1 MAENL
6 DDLYSNLSSDERFKV
21 LFGNKEEFEQYLAS
35 DPTADKTMEDIFD
48 IKSASEYLKKKD
60 QASSQNLAEESS
72 SSPSLSAGPIQ
83 TETETT
89 EVVEQPIMGVP
100 QDNKAVEA
108 VTTTTVAPE
117 KGAEVVDTTTTIT
130 EPTGQEAVTLS
141 MLEPLGYG
149 KGAGVGP
156 QTTKP
161 PGKKPSDI
169 IVSTGTKVWNKD
181 GKGIHQN
188 VYLPLYSEIEKLSKT
203 VSTDPKILEGKLNQF
218 VSAYK
223 ELKPDAEIKSDF
235 DFIINQ
241 AKTNLAKRNISLEVS
256 AEGAK
261 IAFKKP
267 EEKPITFDTGVV
279 QKGPFKPRTVDQIL
293 AEKNKPVAPTEKDV
307 VIAEY
312 LDANDRFT
320 NNWKYQFGQLTA
332 PGLDQEF
339 AGSEYLS
346 AKLAEQEP
354 RVDKIIQN
362 DVNQMLNAVQS
373 NLPGNFFDSPA
384 LVTTIKSATGLLT
397 DIDKS
402 AIETKANP
410 NRRLLW
416 GGPDDD
422 RAGLYMLDDAN
433 NVKINPIFL
442 EEEVDRY
449 LKSSKG
455 PITPATIR
463 TLNEKRK
470 ASGLDEY
477 TRDELIEVIKPRF
490 VRLAK
495 ISAQQKLDSEIIDR
509 KMADVN
515 LFKEDVVKS
524 NLQLSD
530 DIKNLTKKTEKLIND
545 YNIHLVSN
553 AQTEVD
559 KLAESAKQSN
569 QLAFDAYKVRVQS
582 NPMMS
587 PELQASEYQNYLKT
601 VNDNATAYE
610 EQANAIKKQADS
622 DLQSY
627 KLQIQNSA
635 NSELEQIKKKYG
647 IVSDKDEK
655 GQMTTAAYRKYRDAY
670 RKEYDNLKKQENMNS
685 DALGLRLTDIVQAAS
700 ARMFGNSIESLTA
713 AVGYEDNPL
722 TGLLKY
728 LDYVQVKS
736 QVNVKPFSKVL
747 EEQGLFSGEAFKSI
761 VQNAVQQVPTLA
773 AGVAASALS
782 GNPFIGGG
790 IMFAQ
795 ETTDQVGENY
805 KTTFERTGSL
815 EKAENAAA
823 ETLETQIKIAPLYTI
838 SMLPFTKGFLSKIAP
853 GTGFRALGL
862 KAGAGIALEL
872 TEEVPIEIAQNY
884 LSYKFGTDN
893 PESFSSWVSQ
903 NGLNTAIDVL
913 PTVAVLGG
921 SSAIMEN
928 YREKQTEQAK
938 SRVMATLGRLG
949 MVQNIS
955 DAAQVVGSKGV
966 MIIPEYLYRTGQIS
980 DAELKDMRRAFE
992 DVVKELPNAQEL
1004 VKDQDAQKYY
1014 VTLATEKLDVQRK
1027 IAESKDENL
1036 KKLLEEKVKSIDKKL
1051 ADVAAGKPLQI
1062 TKITFKDGG
1071 TIVADNSQMQSY
1083 IKNPKFLDDIT
1094 EEGTKVESSDSNINK
1109 VVEETKK
1116 QKETQAQEAT
1126 DKGTKQL
1133 AAVETTARETGAT
1146 IEEQEKLNA
1155 IAEKARQSGQKNV
1168 DTILDEAST
1177 LQRAL
1182 NEIAPGAKIVFLNND
1197 DYVAAMQQVKGRAS
1211 SAGNFAY
1218 RKNEDG
1224 TYSVEVQINL
1234 DKATSTTLAHEV
1246 GHGILLRALGSDPK
1260 LFNDMRTRLKKTIQG
1275 TIRNESLRQIE
1286 ALVDKY
1292 NNNEKGEE
1300 FLVELAAILKQSEKQ
1315 MEIATLE
1322 KIAKVIADF
1331 VAYVTGGKV
1340 QIFDDIRTRADYVD
1354 FVNGMVETL
1363 RTGQIAQGVQ
1373 KKIDATKAQPAAEVT
1388 ATEEVVAPQTELT
1401 PQDFAKK
1408 LNPNAKTIVSVTGE
1422 KAYNYTNEDG
1432 VEVSI
1437 AEDKEGGVINDEE
1450 VQADIL
1456 LDYIGNKEIEKRG
1469 KGLASKELDKII
1481 SEADK
1486 NDKSIAVIV
1495 DSKTASKGGGTI
1507 GLNNEE
1513 LKKWYQ
1519 SKGFI
1524 FTEGEGFMYGYRPK
1538 TSEDITK
1545 LQAKPEKQILVDG
1558 VDFNEL
1564 SDKFPRLSSI
1574 ADSLIKTVNNKKE
1587 VIDAINKEYESR
1599 QISKLERDEFLN
1611 ELNKIK
1617 TLEVKVVRPTLKEG
1631 GPQTEAQIQDAK
1643 IEVITPN
1650 NEEIETGDI
1659 VISGYVNPS
1668 EVQSK
1673 SQLPNVFQPVD
1684 ISWTIDPQSGISIR
1698 VPEERKTMYD
1708 VVSESGGAIVVANSD
1723 GTGIGKV
1730 VDNQILQGGIGYSF
1744 IEQNIA
1750 DNIGFAAS
1758 DDAKIP
1764 SIWEAAQAAAKF
1776 RDAQNPEM
1784 AGSPV
1789 AVFVMVQEPGA
1800 TFGNAYAATYFGN
1813 VLKSITKDKGYQT
1826 SKAKSELIEFI
1837 NDFRTNNDYGRKY
1850 NDAFAELISIIR
1862 NTDFTKPE
1870 SIDKIT
1876 NILITEKKR
1885 GLPNNAAREIIA
1897 QNNKRFGFDVRRAF
1911 FQKFF
1916 VGTGKANSSQ
1926 PANELR
1932 NYLKQ
1937 KGFSQENFY
1946 EKYVDENI
1954 MKSLQGETPGKR
1966 LEDGGFAMTGF
1977 FIDPNVSKEDFVNN
1991 SKQGTY
1997 QHKQFNSKFNGINPF
2012 VLNGKYY
2019 VNEMLPEAR
2028 FVSKE
2033 GKEVPVQ
2040 VSAAMS
2046 LYPRTRKGQTADIIE
2061 RARVENEK
2069 FVASKEIKTNED
2081 FEKANQDFGIED
2093 GKVEFK
2099 SKSQYTPKELS
2110 TLSETISN
2118 RFDQT
2123 QLENLKGLIN
2133 PGVTAPQNT
2142 TKAYKLFKVKRNF
2155 PGELFP
2161 LFVGANESVT
2171 TGEWIQAKAG
2181 ELTQTKEGKTMVKST
2196 LGPLAYRPG
2205 WHSGEFAIATHIGNK
2220 KNVTDKAPNLRADD
2234 QVWAEVEVGNDFDW
2248 QTEANNRAEKTKDGK
2263 ISPRTAHITD
2273 QIPLGGNYKYKTN
2286 SNMTGSWIISGEMK
2300 VNRIL
2305 TDAEVEQINKESGS
2319 KDLPRT
2325 KPFDFAAFGFNQDG
2339 TVSNPKQV
2347 LSNQIARAY
2356 LNAKETGT
2364 NQELIDAVDM
2374 KAPET
2379 TGEFKSKSQLD
2390 FTQIRPEYDA
2400 IINQTNGDKVAA
2412 YTGLVEKGYTPRR
2425 IKEAIG
2431 LYDFD
2436 ETALKQAQSNIAI
2449 NTMDKVGTAFS
2460 DRQEL
2465 IKQEI
2470 NNNLG
2475 NVEAIYGDLIDQ
2487 GYSNLEIFT
2496 AARDMDFLSP
2506 QDLIDIF
2513 GADYRQTV
2521 QNALNRST
2529 EYPADFLDE
2538 LEAEAQNLKV
2548 TQKAT
2553 EVADIVRNTGVG
2565 LVDSAVAIEF
2575 FLDYLKS
2582 NGFDQIAI
2590 ALSEGVKQF
2599 ANDRGMLQKA
2609 ASWTESLANGE
2620 FGDKLYTP
2628 EAISHAFNVSSEL
2641 FSQAGRILQLARFF
2655 NETNQLGMIEKQLAR
2670 AGVAL
2675 TENQRKTLEALIND
2689 FKAAQKDN
2697 KAKREALEK
2706 DWSDQA
2712 YEAFWDS
2719 EKAVGI
2725 ATIKIAQ
2732 FLEAR
2737 KPIFW
2742 NERITSGS
2750 ARALLNISTTILSFV
2765 ANIENNIWSTNFAA
2779 RSIQKLRDF
2788 FGSGIKGNTLSI
2800 SNWQMARKLTSDRMW
2815 FDMNRNA
2822 KYGVLDTNRGLN
2834 RYYDNLAQVN
2844 FFKDAQWAYNFMK
2857 AMTQKVMNKD
2867 FESMTPE
2874 EQADAF
2880 DLTLT
2885 KLKDGTI
2892 ELRDGKTYTL
2902 ARSLAWT
2909 LGTGPI
2915 LAGARANPFLLFNT
2929 GGPIAAEVTGRAMA
2943 YGGDI
2948 AFGYMAAQRA
2958 MIDYFQNIQGTRF
2971 QNGVFDSMLADANGN
2986 LDQNALR
2993 AMSQILYADAELYAR
3008 FETEGLKRTL
3018 LANNVIS
3025 GGISLGRGTIRKK
3038 IRGLYQEN
3046 RVEIGGPSFG
3056 SELKRQFSSKG
3067 LKKNFYQLA
3076 DVGLFTLMPFT
3087 KVPVNFLG
3095 SAIMKV
3101 VPAASLVKYI
3111 SSEITYQYKWNEF
3124 KKQYSIGVKLKSEK
3138 QKRDYEKAKIDLFF
3152 AKRQATYD
3160 AAQAV
3165 TSVAIYSFAMS
3176 AVKAGA
3182 ILTGGGDDPE
3192 KEKALKKYGLRGGL
3206 YNATL
3211 HWEYLA
3217 SQAGKVSP
3225 SIASFMSKDWKKD
3238 TDNFLARR
3246 GGYAKEGDV
3255 ILNTRNAGFLG
3266 YAFNAYGTVYDKQR
3280 KEENDNTTRLF
3291 NEQTG
3296 AITTMLTTALS
3307 SGIEDLP
3314 MFSGLARLG
3323 QVMTDLKSGE
3333 SSKKA
3338 FENFASGTLSTSM
3351 AVFFPSFF
3359 SFMSKGNAE
3368 FVQSANDIVTL
3379 TEKPDWSAFWGPI
3392 PLRVVQKLN
3401 RNISF
3406 NEETRNEFYDAAIGP
3421 FGEDLGYKVTL
3432 AEPGTAGAYIQAIF
3446 DPFSF
3451 RRFSSPAKE
3460 QQKEIQKY
3468 RQSMDVHGGMINL
3481 ALIYQQM
3488 TGRDYDWTPTG
3499 KTNGMFGTISNP
3511 MKNNFTYTQ
3520 ERTLG
3525 GDDAANVYKGFE
3537 YQLPNDL
3544 YRQELKERGEFFRS
3558 SLEKYGTLFKDV
3570 LAKVQTY
3577 VDQGEEEKAKTEI
3590 VNIFNTYQDEM
3601 LKTKQNYMNM
3611 YRNTR
3616 EKNYLIEMKKR
3627 NLFTPEE
3634 IQKMINIGLANRDGL
3649 IL

>member
-6 DDLYSNLSSDERFKV
+6 DELYSNLSSDERFKS
-21 LFGNKEEFEQYLAS
+21 LFETQDEFEQYLAN
-35 DPTADKTMEDIFD
+35 DPSADQSMENIFG

-60 QASSQNLAEESS
+60 QPIIQNLAEESS
-72 SSPSLSAGPIQ
+72 SFPSLSAGPIQ

-117 KGAEVVDTTTTIT
+117 KGAEVVDVT
-130 EPTGQEAVTLS
+130 EIQPIGQEAVSLS

-188 VYLPLYSEIEKLSKT
+188 VYLRLYGEIEKLSKT
-203 VSTDPKILEGKLNQF
+203 ISTDPKIIEGKINEF

-223 ELKPDAEIKSDF
+223 ELKPDAEVKSDF

-241 AKTNLAKRNISLEVS
+241 AKTNLAKRNISLDVS
-256 AEGAK
+256 AQGAK

-267 EEKPITFDTGVV
+267 EEKPITFDMVTGVV
-279 QKGPFKPRTVDQIL
+279 QKGPFKPQTVDQIL
-293 AEKNKPVAPTEKDV
+293 AEKNKPVAPTQKDLG
-307 VIAEY
+307 IAEY
-312 LDANDRFT
+312 LDAYDRYE
-320 NNWKYQFGQLTA
+320 NNLTYK
-332 PGLDQEF
+332 LF
-339 AGSEYLS
+339 ASDESNAFIPDYL
-346 AKLAEQEP
+346 AVKLAEQEP
-354 RVDKIIQN
+354 KVDKLIQDDIN
-362 DVNQMLNAVQS
+362 KMVGSFQS
-373 NLPGNFFDSPA
+373 NLSDDFFDMPALITTPKSAFASLTDIEKGALETKPNPNRKLTKFYGIYFINDAGNVKVNPVFLEEQVDQYLKSAAGPVTPA
-384 LVTTIKSATGLLT
+384 LVK
-397 DIDKS
+397 K
-402 AIETKANP
+402 
-410 NRRLLW
+410 
-416 GGPDDD
+416 
-422 RAGLYMLDDAN
+422 
-433 NVKINPIFL
+433 V
-442 EEEVDRY
+442 
-449 LKSSKG
+449 
-455 PITPATIR
+455 
-463 TLNEKRK
+463 NEKRK
-470 ASGLDEY
+470 SFGLSEY
-477 TRDELIEVIKPRF
+477 SRDEVIEIMKPRF
-490 VRLAK
+490 NRLAK
-495 ISAQQKLDSEIIDR
+495 IASQQKLSSEIINR
-509 KMADVN
+509 RMADVN
-515 LFKEDVVKS
+515 LFKEDVGKV

-530 DIKNLTKKTEKLIND
+530 DIKDLTKKTEKLVND
-545 YNIHLVSN
+545 YSIHLVSN
-553 AQTEVD
+553 AQAEVN
-559 KLAESAKQSN
+559 KLAESVKQKN
-569 QLAFDAYKVRVQS
+569 QIAADAYKLRVQS

-587 PELQASEYQNYLKT
+587 SELQASEYQNYLKI

-610 EQANAIKKQADS
+610 EQTNAIKKQVDS
-622 DLQSY
+622 DLQAY

-670 RKEYDNLKKQENMNS
+670 KKEYDNLRKEEEMNS
-685 DALGLRLTDIVQAAS
+685 DALGLRLTDIIQSSS
-700 ARMFGNSIESLTA
+700 ARMFGNSIEAITA

-728 LDYVQVKS
+728 LDLVQVDS
-736 QVNVKPFSKVL
+736 EVYVKPFSKVL
-747 EEQGLFSGEAFKSI
+747 KEQGFFSGEAFKSI
-761 VQNAVQQVPTLA
+761 VQNTVQQVPTLA
-773 AGVAASALS
+773 VGIAASALS

-815 EKAENAAA
+815 IKAENAAA

-921 SSAIMEN
+921 SSALMEN
-928 YREKQTEQAK
+928 YRERQTEQAK

-966 MIIPEYLYRTGQIS
+966 MIIPEYLYRTGQIN

-1014 VTLATEKLDVQRK
+1014 VTLATEKLDTQRK

-1062 TKITFKDGG
+1062 TKITFKNGS

-1094 EEGTKVESSDSNINK
+1094 EEGAKVESSDSNINK

-1116 QKETQAQEAT
+1116 QKETQAKEAT
-1126 DKGTKQL
+1126 DKGAKQL

-1146 IEEQEKLNA
+1146 IQEQEKLSA
-1155 IAEKARQSGQKNV
+1155 IAERARQSGQKNV
-1168 DTILDEAST
+1168 DTVLDEAST

-1211 SAGNFAY
+1211 SAGNFSY

-1234 DKATSTTLAHEV
+1234 DKATTTTLAHEV

-1260 LFNDMRTRLKKTIQG
+1260 LFNDMRTRLKKTIEG
-1275 TIRNESLRQIE
+1275 TIKNESLKQIE
-1286 ALVDKY
+1286 ALVDQY
-1292 NNNEKGEE
+1292 SNNEKGEE
-1300 FLVELAAILKQSEKQ
+1300 FLVELAAVLKQSEKQ
-1315 MEIATLE
+1315 IEIATLE

-1331 VAYVTGGKV
+1331 VAYVTGGTV

-1363 RTGQIAQGVQ
+1363 RTGQITQGVQ

-1388 ATEEVVAPQTELT
+1388 ATEEVVAPAETAVEEGVAPTETQVEQETKPTETLEQAGEMNEGTMPFT
-1401 PQDFAKK
+1401 PG
-1408 LNPNAKTIVSVTGE
+1408 P
-1422 KAYNYTNEDG
+1422 
-1432 VEVSI
+1432 VEV
-1437 AEDKEGGVINDEE
+1437 D
-1450 VQADIL
+1450 
-1456 LDYIGNKEIEKRG
+1456 
-1469 KGLASKELDKII
+1469 
-1481 SEADK
+1481 
-1486 NDKSIAVIV
+1486 
-1495 DSKTASKGGGTI
+1495 
-1507 GLNNEE
+1507 
-1513 LKKWYQ
+1513 
-1519 SKGFI
+1519 
-1524 FTEGEGFMYGYRPK
+1524 
-1538 TSEDITK
+1538 
-1545 LQAKPEKQILVDG
+1545 
-1558 VDFNEL
+1558 VDFL
-1564 SDKFPRLSSI
+1564 
-1574 ADSLIKTVNNKKE
+1574 
-1587 VIDAINKEYESR
+1587 
-1599 QISKLERDEFLN
+1599 
-1611 ELNKIK
+1611 
-1617 TLEVKVVRPTLKEG
+1617 
-1631 GPQTEAQIQDAK
+1631 
-1643 IEVITPN
+1643 
-1650 NEEIETGDI
+1650 
-1659 VISGYVNPS
+1659 
-1668 EVQSK
+1668 SK
-1673 SQLPNVFQPVD
+1673 SQLGEKIIIPTDDLLGGKQVDVIEELKRFKEENGRNPKIWFWMADQLKRGIYENPKTGVTHFLEGGFNFANDPKNIENGEIWATGLDEKLLNTRLPN
-1684 ISWTIDPQSGISIR
+1684 
-1698 VPEERKTMYD
+1698 
-1708 VVSESGGAIVVANSD
+1708 
-1723 GTGIGKV
+1723 
-1730 VDNQILQGGIGYSF
+1730 
-1744 IEQNIA
+1744 A
-1750 DNIGFAAS
+1750 DY
-1758 DDAKIP
+1758 
-1764 SIWEAAQAAAKF
+1764 IWF
-1776 RDAQNPEM
+1776 M
-1784 AGSPV
+1784 AGSPNTSFNFSKGTSKVLIKEIEEGLKRNLGKRVEGVLINNGTFDEFIKV
-1789 AVFVMVQEPGA
+1789 AEKILPSDAKKWNEFLTAIRNPNMLDTSARKIFAETLLHEGGDKKITLPFQQFVHQQLGVPTQAEFLPLLREKFLVDNNFKNGDMGILVKPNGEVKYNSN
-1800 TFGNAYAATYFGN
+1800 THDTYKNSILGDVVGFPTEKINIKN
-1813 VLKSITKDKGYQT
+1813 VL
-1826 SKAKSELIEFI
+1826 
-1837 NDFRTNNDYGRKY
+1837 
-1850 NDAFAELISIIR
+1850 
-1862 NTDFTKPE
+1862 PE
-1870 SIDKIT
+1870 
-1876 NILITEKKR
+1876 E
-1885 GLPNNAAREIIA
+1885 A
-1897 QNNKRFGFDVRRAF
+1897 
-1911 FQKFF
+1911 
-1916 VGTGKANSSQ
+1916 
-1926 PANELR
+1926 
-1932 NYLKQ
+1932 
-1937 KGFSQENFY
+1937 
-1946 EKYVDENI
+1946 
-1954 MKSLQGETPGKR
+1954 LQV
-1966 LEDGGFAMTGF
+1966 
-1977 FIDPNVSKEDFVNN
+1977 VSKETNKPIEKPSEPAIIKTAVGD
-1991 SKQGTY
+1991 
-1997 QHKQFNSKFNGINPF
+1997 
-2012 VLNGKYY
+2012 LGKIY
-2019 VNEMLPEAR
+2019 
-2028 FVSKE
+2028 E
-2033 GKEVPVQ
+2033 GEQ
-2040 VSAAMS
+2040 
-2046 LYPRTRKGQTADIIE
+2046 LKGFKAKPDSQ
-2061 RARVENEK
+2061 K
-2069 FVASKEIKTNED
+2069 VASKEIKTNED

-2400 IINQTNGDKVAA
+2400 IITQTNGDKVAA
-2412 YTGLVEKGYTPRR
+2412 YTGLVEKGYTPKR

-2436 ETALKQAQSNIAI
+2436 EAAFKQAQSTIAI

-2460 DRQEL
+2460 DRQES
-2465 IKQEI
+2465 IKQAI

-2475 NVEAIYGDLIDQ
+2475 NIEAIYGDLIDQ

-2506 QDLIDIF
+2506 QDLIDVF

-2521 QNALNRST
+2521 QNALNRNT

-2538 LEAEAQNLKV
+2538 LEADAQNLKV
-2548 TQKAT
+2548 SQKAT
-2553 EVADIVRNTGVG
+2553 EVADVVRNTGVG
-2565 LVDSAVAIEF
+2565 LVDSAVAIDS
-2575 FLDYLKS
+2575 FLDYLKT

-2590 ALSEGVKQF
+2590 ALSGAVKQF
-2599 ANDRGMLQKA
+2599 ANDRNMLKKEED
-2609 ASWTESLANGE
+2609 WTQADL
-2620 FGDKLYTP
+2620 GDKLYSP
-2628 EAISHAFNVSSEL
+2628 EAINYAFNVSSEL
-2641 FSQAGRILQLARFF
+2641 FSQAGRILQLARYF
-2655 NETNQLGMIEKQLAR
+2655 NEANQLAVIEKQLAKSN
-2670 AGVAL
+2670 VVL
-2675 TENQRKTLEALIND
+2675 TENQKKTLEALVND
-2689 FKAAQKDN
+2689 YKAAQKDN
-2697 KAKREALEK
+2697 KAKREAFQK

-2712 YEAFWDS
+2712 YQAFWDS

-2742 NERITSGS
+2742 NDRVTSGS
-2750 ARALLNISTTILSFV
+2750 ARALLNISTTVLSVV
-2765 ANIENNIWSTNFAA
+2765 ANVENNIWSTNYAT
-2779 RSIQKLRDF
+2779 RTIQKLRDLL
-2788 FGSGIKGNTLSI
+2788 GSGIKGNTLSF

-2815 FDMNRNA
+2815 FDMNNNA
-2822 KYGVLDTNRGLN
+2822 KYGVLDTSKGLN
-2834 RYYDNLAQVN
+2834 KYYDNLAQVN

-2857 AMTQKVMNKD
+2857 TMVKNATNKD
-2867 FESMTPE
+2867 FETLTPE

-2880 DLTLT
+2880 DMTLV

-2909 LGTGPI
+2909 LGTGPM
-2915 LAGARANPFLLFNT
+2915 LARMRANPFLLLNT

-2971 QNGVFDSMLADANGN
+2971 QNGVFDSMLADADGN

-2993 AMSQILYADAELYAR
+2993 AMSQVLYADAELYSR

-3018 LANNVIS
+3018 LANNIIS
-3025 GGISLGRGTIRKK
+3025 STVSLGRGALRKTIR
-3038 IRGLYQEN
+3038 GYYQEN
-3046 RVEIGGPSFG
+3046 RVEIGGADLA
-3056 SELKRQFSSKG
+3056 SELKRQFSMKG
-3067 LKKNFYQLA
+3067 LAKNSLQLI
-3076 DVGLFTLMPFT
+3076 DVALFTLMPFT

-3101 VPAASLVKYI
+3101 VPGAALGKYI
-3111 SSEITYQYKWNEF
+3111 LSESLYQGKWHTF
-3124 KKQYSIGVKLKSEK
+3124 KKQYSIGTKIKTEK
-3138 QKRDYEKAKIDLFF
+3138 EKRDYEKAKIDLFF

-3165 TSVAIYSFAMS
+3165 TSVAIYTFAMS

-3182 ILTGGGDDPE
+3182 VLTGGGDDPE

-3211 HWEYLA
+3211 HWEYIK
-3217 SQAGKVSP
+3217 AGMP
-3225 SIASFMSKDWKKD
+3225 S
-3238 TDNFLARR
+3238 NFLARR

-3291 NEQTG
+3291 SEQTG
-3296 AITTMLTTALS
+3296 AIATILSTALS

-3314 MFSGLARLG
+3314 MFSGLARVG
-3323 QVMTDLKSGE
+3323 QVLTDLKSGE

-3338 FENFASGTLSTSM
+3338 FENFAAGSLSTSM

-3368 FVQSANDIVTL
+3368 IVQNASDIITR
-3379 TEKPDWSAFWGPI
+3379 TEKPDWPAFWSPI
-3392 PLRVVQKLN
+3392 GLRVVQKLN

-3421 FGEDLGYKVTL
+3421 FGEDLSSKVTL
-3432 AEPGTAGAYIQAIF
+3432 AEPGTAGAYFQAIF
-3446 DPFSF
+3446 DPFTF
-3451 RRFSSPAKE
+3451 RSFSSPAKQ

-3468 RQSMDVHGGMINL
+3468 RESMEVHGGMINL

-3488 TGRDYDWTPTG
+3488 TGRDYEWTATG
-3499 KTNGMFGTISNP
+3499 KTSGMFGIISNP
-3511 MKNNFTYTQ
+3511 MKNNFAYTQ
-3520 ERTLG
+3520 EMTLG
-3525 GDDAANVYKGFE
+3525 GDDAANVYKGFN

-3544 YRQELKERGEFFRS
+3544 YRQELKNRGDYFQSAFA
-3558 SLEKYGTLFKDV
+3558 KYGQRFKDV
-3570 LAKVQTY
+3570 LIDVQTN
-3577 VDQGEEEKAKTEI
+3577 VEKGDIETAKSRI
-3590 VNIFNTYQDEM
+3590 VNIFNQYQDEM
-3601 LKTKQNYMNM
+3601 QKAKNEYMLL
-3611 YRNTR
+3611 YRNSR
-3616 EKNYLIEMKKR
+3616 EKDYLIEMKKR

>member
-6 DDLYSNLSSDERFKV
+6 DELYSNLSSDERFKS
-21 LFGNKEEFEQYLAS
+21 LFETQDEFEQYLAN
-35 DPTADKTMEDIFD
+35 DPSADQSMENIFG

-60 QASSQNLAEESS
+60 QPIIQNLAEESS

-83 TETETT
+83 TETT

-108 VTTTTVAPE
+108 VTTTTVAPK
-117 KGAEVVDTTTTIT
+117 KGAEVVDVT
-130 EPTGQEAVTLS
+130 EIQPIGQEAVSLS
-141 MLEPLGYG
+141 PFVEPIGYG
-149 KGAGVGP
+149 KATGVGP

-161 PGKKPSDI
+161 PRKKPSDI

-203 VSTDPKILEGKLNQF
+203 ISTDPKILEGKINEF

-235 DFIINQ
+235 DFVINQ
-241 AKTNLAKRNISLEVS
+241 AKTNLAKRNLTLDIS
-256 AEGAK
+256 AQGAK

-267 EEKPITFDTGVV
+267 EEKPITFDMVTGVV
-279 QKGPFKPRTVDQIL
+279 QKGPFKPQTVDQIL
-293 AEKNKPVAPTEKDV
+293 AEKNKPVAPTQKDLG
-307 VIAEY
+307 IAEY
-312 LDANDRFT
+312 LDAYDRFA
-320 NNWKYQFGQLTA
+320 NNWSYQFGQLTS
-332 PGLDQEF
+332 PELDQSF
-339 AGSEYLS
+339 AEPEYLS

-362 DVNQMLNAVQS
+362 DVNQMLDAVQS

-384 LVTTIKSATGLLT
+384 VITTTKSAFASLT
-397 DIDKS
+397 DIDKG
-402 AIETKANP
+402 ALETKANP

-422 RAGLYMLDDAN
+422 RAGLYMLDDAG
-433 NVKINPIFL
+433 NVKINPVFL

-463 TLNEKRK
+463 ALNEKRK
-470 ASGLDEY
+470 ASGLSEY
-477 TRDELIEVIKPRF
+477 SRDEVIEIMKPRF
-490 VRLAK
+490 NRLAK

-509 KMADVN
+509 RMADVN
-515 LFKEDVVKS
+515 LFKEDVGKV

-530 DIKNLTKKTEKLIND
+530 DIKDLTKKTEKLVND
-545 YNIHLVSN
+545 YSIHLVSN
-553 AQTEVD
+553 AQAEIN
-559 KLAESAKQSN
+559 KLAELAKQKN
-569 QLAFDAYKVRVQS
+569 QIAADAYKVRVQS

-587 PELQASEYQNYLKT
+587 PELQASEYQNYLKI

-610 EQANAIKKQADS
+610 EQINAIKKQVDS
-622 DLQSY
+622 DLQAY

-655 GQMTTAAYRKYRDAY
+655 GRMTTAAYRKYRDAY
-670 RKEYDNLKKQENMNS
+670 RKEFDNLRKEEEMNS
-685 DALGLRLTDIVQAAS
+685 DALGLRATDIVQAAS

-761 VQNAVQQVPTLA
+761 VQNTIQQAPTLA
-773 AGVAASALS
+773 AGIAASALS

-790 IMFAQ
+790 IMFVQ
-795 ETTDQVGENY
+795 ESTDQAGENY

-815 EKAENAAA
+815 EKAINAAA

-921 SSAIMEN
+921 SSALMEN
-928 YREKQTEQAK
+928 YRERQTEQAK

-966 MIIPEYLYRTGQIS
+966 MIIPEYLYRTGQIN

-1014 VTLATEKLDVQRK
+1014 VTLATEKLDTQRK

-1036 KKLLEEKVKSIDKKL
+1036 KKLLEEKVKAIDKKL

-1116 QKETQAQEAT
+1116 QKEIQAKEAT

-1133 AAVETTARETGAT
+1133 AAVETTARQTGAT
-1146 IEEQEKLNA
+1146 IQEQEKLSA
-1155 IAEKARQSGQKNV
+1155 IAERARQSGQKNV
-1168 DTILDEAST
+1168 DTVLDEAST

-1211 SAGNFAY
+1211 SAGNFSY

-1275 TIRNESLRQIE
+1275 TIKNESLKQIE
-1286 ALVDKY
+1286 ALVDQY
-1292 NNNEKGEE
+1292 SNNEKGEE
-1300 FLVELAAILKQSEKQ
+1300 FLVELAAVLKQSEKQ
-1315 MEIATLE
+1315 IEIATLE

-1331 VAYVTGGKV
+1331 VAYVTGGTV
-1340 QIFDDIRTRADYVD
+1340 QIFDDIKTRADYVD

-1373 KKIDATKAQPAAEVT
+1373 KKIQATEAQPAAEVT
-1388 ATEEVVAPQTELT
+1388 ATEEVVAPAETAVEEGVTPTEITSPLTTEEQLVKQEEIDDFVENADETNSGIATPVNPNQTFTSIKSKSQLGKYDEAVLDGVIFSNELPVKTLKEIAKEYDGRLFIITSDGTGYGIDSEGNPIYGGFGFLTHPQNQKDGIGFASVDISTVKSTITAIRKFYGNNKVGVLVMVQPPYTTINNSYGSHYFIRSMKQLASNPKQLLEAKNSFKQWVLGNKEAMRNLKKEDSKTGKRNTVSALFNLIDSIDANTDVNAFTKEFLKDTTFDSRKIILQGLMPDKAGLKINKNT
-1401 PQDFAKK
+1401 PSIKK
-1408 LNPNAKTIVSVTGE
+1408 LFLDNGFNTENFLEEYGDKTFL
-1422 KAYNYTNEDG
+1422 NEDL
-1432 VEVSI
+1432 I
-1437 AEDKEGGVINDEE
+1437 KNDKGGFVVGGFEIDVKPEE
-1450 VQADIL
+1450 QM
-1456 LDYIGNKEIEKRG
+1456 NKEIEDLQNKGFEHPLFNGKLPGNNHFALDGLYGVNENFARFSIPQTEIDYTSVAEKFKNENLIPQKRPKKDAIEG
-1469 KGLASKELDKII
+1469 AVYADDKINQLVREKYKNEIDYKEEAVQNIKEQFPPNKEL
-1481 SEADK
+1481 
-1486 NDKSIAVIV
+1486 N
-1495 DSKTASKGGGTI
+1495 
-1507 GLNNEE
+1507 
-1513 LKKWYQ
+1513 
-1519 SKGFI
+1519 
-1524 FTEGEGFMYGYRPK
+1524 FTK
-1538 TSEDITK
+1538 DI
-1545 LQAKPEKQILVDG
+1545 
-1558 VDFNEL
+1558 
-1564 SDKFPRLSSI
+1564 
-1574 ADSLIKTVNNKKE
+1574 
-1587 VIDAINKEYESR
+1587 
-1599 QISKLERDEFLN
+1599 LN
-1611 ELNKIK
+1611 ELRYTDLKPDRK
-1617 TLEVKVVRPTLKEG
+1617 SEFKREVAKPLGVLKEKETNIA
-1631 GPQTEAQIQDAK
+1631 TEVARGVGFQPRKGATAEMAGAEFTK
-1643 IEVITPN
+1643 
-1650 NEEIETGDI
+1650 GF
-1659 VISGYVNPS
+1659 G
-1668 EVQSK
+1668 SK
-1673 SQLPNVFQPVD
+1673 SQ
-1684 ISWTIDPQSGISIR
+1684 
-1698 VPEERKTMYD
+1698 K
-1708 VVSESGGAIVVANSD
+1708 
-1723 GTGIGKV
+1723 
-1730 VDNQILQGGIGYSF
+1730 
-1744 IEQNIA
+1744 
-1750 DNIGFAAS
+1750 
-1758 DDAKIP
+1758 
-1764 SIWEAAQAAAKF
+1764 
-1776 RDAQNPEM
+1776 
-1784 AGSPV
+1784 
-1789 AVFVMVQEPGA
+1789 
-1800 TFGNAYAATYFGN
+1800 
-1813 VLKSITKDKGYQT
+1813 
-1826 SKAKSELIEFI
+1826 
-1837 NDFRTNNDYGRKY
+1837 
-1850 NDAFAELISIIR
+1850 
-1862 NTDFTKPE
+1862 
-1870 SIDKIT
+1870 
-1876 NILITEKKR
+1876 
-1885 GLPNNAAREIIA
+1885 
-1897 QNNKRFGFDVRRAF
+1897 
-1911 FQKFF
+1911 
-1916 VGTGKANSSQ
+1916 
-1926 PANELR
+1926 
-1932 NYLKQ
+1932 
-1937 KGFSQENFY
+1937 
-1946 EKYVDENI
+1946 
-1954 MKSLQGETPGKR
+1954 
-1966 LEDGGFAMTGF
+1966 
-1977 FIDPNVSKEDFVNN
+1977 
-1991 SKQGTY
+1991 
-1997 QHKQFNSKFNGINPF
+1997 
-2012 VLNGKYY
+2012 
-2019 VNEMLPEAR
+2019 
-2028 FVSKE
+2028 
-2033 GKEVPVQ
+2033 
-2040 VSAAMS
+2040 
-2046 LYPRTRKGQTADIIE
+2046 
-2061 RARVENEK
+2061 
-2069 FVASKEIKTNED
+2069 VASKEIKTNED

-2099 SKSQYTPKELS
+2099 SKAQYTPKELS

-2205 WHSGEFAIATHIGNK
+2205 WHSGEFAIATHIGSK

-2400 IINQTNGDKVAA
+2400 IITQTNGDKVAA
-2412 YTGLVEKGYTPRR
+2412 YTGLVEKGYTPKR

-2436 ETALKQAQSNIAI
+2436 EAAFKQAQSTIAI

-2460 DRQEL
+2460 DRQES
-2465 IKQEI
+2465 IKQAI

-2475 NVEAIYGDLIDQ
+2475 NIEAIYGDLIDQ

-2506 QDLIDIF
+2506 QDLIDVF

-2521 QNALNRST
+2521 QNALNRNT

-2538 LEAEAQNLKV
+2538 LEADAQNLKV
-2548 TQKAT
+2548 SQKAT
-2553 EVADIVRNTGVG
+2553 EVADVVRNTGVG
-2565 LVDSAVAIEF
+2565 LVDSAVAIDS
-2575 FLDYLKS
+2575 FLDYLKT

-2590 ALSEGVKQF
+2590 ALSGAVKQF
-2599 ANDRGMLQKA
+2599 ANDRNMLKKEED
-2609 ASWTESLANGE
+2609 WTQADL
-2620 FGDKLYTP
+2620 GDKLYSP
-2628 EAISHAFNVSSEL
+2628 EAINYAFNVSSEL
-2641 FSQAGRILQLARFF
+2641 FSQAGRILQLARYF
-2655 NETNQLGMIEKQLAR
+2655 NEANQLAVIEKQLAKSN
-2670 AGVAL
+2670 VVL
-2675 TENQRKTLEALIND
+2675 TENQKKTLEALVND
-2689 FKAAQKDN
+2689 YKTAQKDN
-2697 KAKREALEK
+2697 KAKREAFQK

-2712 YEAFWDS
+2712 YQAFWDS

-2742 NERITSGS
+2742 NDRVTSGS
-2750 ARALLNISTTILSFV
+2750 ARALLNISTTVLSVV
-2765 ANIENNIWSTNFAA
+2765 ANVENNIWSTNYAT
-2779 RSIQKLRDF
+2779 RTIQKLRDLL
-2788 FGSGIKGNTLSI
+2788 GSGIKGNTLSF

-2815 FDMNRNA
+2815 FDMNNNA
-2822 KYGVLDTNRGLN
+2822 KYGVLDTSKGLN
-2834 RYYDNLAQVN
+2834 KYYDNLAQVN

-2857 AMTQKVMNKD
+2857 TFINKTTGKD
-2867 FESMTPE
+2867 VATMTPE

-2880 DLTLT
+2880 DLTLV

-2915 LAGARANPFLLFNT
+2915 LASVRANPFLLLNT
-2929 GGPIAAEVTGRAMA
+2929 AGPIAAEVTGRAMA

-2971 QNGVFDSMLADANGN
+2971 QNGIFDSMLANADGN

-2993 AMSQILYADAELYAR
+2993 AMSQVLYADAELYSR

-3018 LANNVIS
+3018 LANNIIS
-3025 GGISLGRGTIRKK
+3025 STVSLGRGALRKTIR
-3038 IRGLYQEN
+3038 GYYQEN
-3046 RVEIGGPSFG
+3046 RVEVGGPTFG
-3056 SELKRQFSSKG
+3056 SELKRQFSMKG
-3067 LKKNFYQLA
+3067 LAKNSLQLV
-3076 DVGLFTLMPFT
+3076 DVALFTLMPFT

-3101 VPAASLVKYI
+3101 VPGAALGKYI
-3111 SSEITYQYKWNEF
+3111 LSESLYQGKWHTF
-3124 KKQYSIGVKLKSEK
+3124 KKQYSIGTKIKTEK
-3138 QKRDYEKAKIDLFF
+3138 EKRDYEKAKIDLFF

-3165 TSVAIYSFAMS
+3165 TSVAIYTFAMS

-3211 HWEYLA
+3211 HWEYIK
-3217 SQAGKVSP
+3217 AGMP
-3225 SIASFMSKDWKKD
+3225 S
-3238 TDNFLARR
+3238 NFLARR

-3266 YAFNAYGTVYDKQR
+3266 YAFNAYGTVYDKKR

-3291 NEQTG
+3291 SEQTG
-3296 AITTMLTTALS
+3296 AISAILSTALS

-3314 MFSGLARLG
+3314 MFSGLARVG
-3323 QVMTDLKSGE
+3323 QVLTDLKSGE

-3338 FENFASGTLSTSM
+3338 FENFAAGSLSTSM

-3368 FVQSANDIVTL
+3368 IVQNASDIITR
-3379 TEKPDWSAFWGPI
+3379 TEKPDWPAFWSPI
-3392 PLRVVQKLN
+3392 GLRVVQKLN

-3421 FGEDLGYKVTL
+3421 FGEDLSSKVTL
-3432 AEPGTAGAYIQAIF
+3432 AEPGTAGAYFQAIF
-3446 DPFSF
+3446 DPFTF
-3451 RRFSSPAKE
+3451 RSFSSPAKQ

-3468 RQSMDVHGGMINL
+3468 RESMEVHGGMINL
-3481 ALIYQQM
+3481 ALIYQQI
-3488 TGRDYDWTPTG
+3488 TGRDYEWTATG
-3499 KTNGMFGTISNP
+3499 KTNGMFGIISNP
-3511 MKNNFTYTQ
+3511 IKNNFTYT
-3520 ERTLG
+3520 EEMTLG
-3525 GDDAANVYKGFE
+3525 GDDAANVYKGFN

-3544 YRQELKERGEFFRS
+3544 YRQELKKRGDYFQSAFA
-3558 SLEKYGTLFKDV
+3558 KYGQQFKDV
-3570 LAKVQTY
+3570 LIDVQTNI
-3577 VDQGEEEKAKTEI
+3577 EKGDIETAKSRI
-3590 VNIFNTYQDEM
+3590 VNIFNQYQDEM
-3601 LKTKQNYMNM
+3601 LKAKNEYMLM
-3611 YRNTR
+3611 YRSSR

-3627 NLFTPEE
+3627 NLLSPED

>member
-6 DDLYSNLSSDERFKV
+6 DELYSNLTSDERFKS
-21 LFGNKEEFEQYLAS
+21 LFETQDEFEQYLAN
-35 DPTADKTMEDIFD
+35 DPGADQSMENIFG

-60 QASSQNLAEESS
+60 QPIIQNLAEESS

-83 TETETT
+83 TETT

-108 VTTTTVAPE
+108 VTTTTIAPE
-117 KGAEVVDTTTTIT
+117 KGAEVVETTAI
-130 EPTGQEAVTLS
+130 EPTGQEAVSLS
-141 MLEPLGYG
+141 PFIEPIGYG
-149 KGAGVGP
+149 KAAGVGP

-203 VSTDPKILEGKLNQF
+203 ISTDPKILESKLNQF

-223 ELKPDAEIKSDF
+223 ELKPDAEVKSDF

-241 AKTNLAKRNISLEVS
+241 AKTNLAKRNISLDVS

-267 EEKPITFDTGVV
+267 EEKPITFDMVTGVV
-279 QKGPFKPRTVDQIL
+279 QKGPFKPQTVDQIL
-293 AEKNKPVAPTEKDV
+293 AEKNKPVAPTQKDLG
-307 VIAEY
+307 IAEY
-312 LDANDRFT
+312 LDVYDRFA
-320 NNWKYQFGQLTA
+320 NNWSYQFGQLTS
-332 PGLDQEF
+332 PELDQSF
-339 AGSEYLS
+339 AEPEYLS

-362 DVNQMLNAVQS
+362 DVNQMLDAVQS

-384 LVTTIKSATGLLT
+384 VITTTKSAFASLT
-397 DIDKS
+397 DIDKG
-402 AIETKANP
+402 ALETKANP

-422 RAGLYMLDDAN
+422 RAGLYMLDDAG
-433 NVKINPIFL
+433 NVKINPVFL

-463 TLNEKRK
+463 ALNEKRK
-470 ASGLDEY
+470 ASGLSEY
-477 TRDELIEVIKPRF
+477 SRDEVIEIMKPRF
-490 VRLAK
+490 NRLAK

-509 KMADVN
+509 RMADVN
-515 LFKEDVVKS
+515 LFKEDVGKV

-530 DIKNLTKKTEKLIND
+530 DIKDLTKKTEKLVND
-545 YNIHLVSN
+545 YSIHLVSN
-553 AQTEVD
+553 AQAEVN

-569 QLAFDAYKVRVQS
+569 QLAYDAYKVRVQS

-587 PELQASEYQNYLKT
+587 PELQTMEYQNYLKI

-610 EQANAIKKQADS
+610 EQTNAIKKQADS
-622 DLQSY
+622 DLQAY

-670 RKEYDNLKKQENMNS
+670 RKEYNSLKKEEEMNS
-685 DALGLRLTDIVQAAS
+685 DALGLRATDIVQAAS
-700 ARMFGNSIESLTA
+700 ARIFGNSIESLTA

-722 TGLLKY
+722 TGLLKFM
-728 LDYVQVKS
+728 DYVQVKS

-761 VQNAVQQVPTLA
+761 VQNTIQQAPTLA
-773 AGVAASALS
+773 AGIAASALS

-790 IMFAQ
+790 IMFVQ
-795 ETTDQVGENY
+795 ESTDQAGENY

-921 SSAIMEN
+921 SSALMEN

-955 DAAQVVGSKGV
+955 DAAQVVGSKAV
-966 MIIPEYLYRTGQIS
+966 MIIPEYLYRTGQIN

-992 DVVKELPNAQEL
+992 AVVKEIPNAQEL

-1014 VTLATEKLDVQRK
+1014 VTLAVQKLDVQRQ
-1027 IAESKDENL
+1027 IAESKDENF
-1036 KKLLEEKVKSIDKKL
+1036 KKSLEEKVKAIDKKI
-1051 ADVAAGKPLQI
+1051 ADVAGGKPLQI
-1062 TKITFKDGG
+1062 TKITFKNGS
-1071 TIVADNSQMQSY
+1071 TIVADNTEMQSY

-1116 QKETQAQEAT
+1116 QKEKELQEAT
-1126 DKGTKQL
+1126 DKGAKQL
-1133 AAVETTARETGAT
+1133 TAVETIARETGAT
-1146 IEEQEKLNA
+1146 IQEQEKLSA
-1155 IAEKARQSGQKNV
+1155 IAERARQSGQKNV
-1168 DTILDEAST
+1168 DTVLDEAST

-1197 DYVAAMQQVKGRAS
+1197 DYVAAMQQVQGRES
-1211 SAGNFAY
+1211 SAGNFTY
-1218 RKNEDG
+1218 RKNGDG
-1224 TYSVEVQINL
+1224 TYSVEIQINL
-1234 DKATSTTLAHEV
+1234 DKATTTTMAHEV

-1260 LFNDMRTRLKKTIQG
+1260 LFNDMRTRLKKTIEG
-1275 TIRNESLRQIE
+1275 TIRNESLKQIE

-1292 NNNEKGEE
+1292 KNSEKGEE
-1300 FLVELAAILKQSEKQ
+1300 FLVELAAVLKQSEKQ

-1331 VAYVTGGKV
+1331 VAYVTGGTV

-1354 FVNGMVETL
+1354 FVNGMIETL

-1373 KKIDATKAQPAAEVT
+1373 KKIQATEAQPAAEVT
-1388 ATEEVVAPQTELT
+1388 ATEEVVAPAETAVEEGVTPTET
-1401 PQDFAKK
+1401 Q
-1408 LNPNAKTIVSVTGE
+1408 VVTEEGRIRSQ
-1422 KAYNYTNEDG
+1422 
-1432 VEVSI
+1432 EVS
-1437 AEDKEGGVINDEE
+1437 N
-1450 VQADIL
+1450 
-1456 LDYIGNKEIEKRG
+1456 EIEQ
-1469 KGLASKELDKII
+1469 LAQESSDEPGSVMNGNVLSKSRI
-1481 SEADK
+1481 ST
-1486 NDKSIAVIV
+1486 
-1495 DSKTASKGGGTI
+1495 DS
-1507 GLNNEE
+1507 
-1513 LKKWYQ
+1513 
-1519 SKGFI
+1519 
-1524 FTEGEGFMYGYRPK
+1524 
-1538 TSEDITK
+1538 
-1545 LQAKPEKQILVDG
+1545 
-1558 VDFNEL
+1558 
-1564 SDKFPRLSSI
+1564 
-1574 ADSLIKTVNNKKE
+1574 
-1587 VIDAINKEYESR
+1587 
-1599 QISKLERDEFLN
+1599 
-1611 ELNKIK
+1611 
-1617 TLEVKVVRPTLKEG
+1617 VV
-1631 GPQTEAQIQDAK
+1631 
-1643 IEVITPN
+1643 
-1650 NEEIETGDI
+1650 GDI
-1659 VISGYVNPS
+1659 NAQFVYDDSNLPDGFQMPDFS
-1668 EVQSK
+1668 EM
-1673 SQLPNVFQPVD
+1673 
-1684 ISWTIDPQSGISIR
+1684 
-1698 VPEERKTMYD
+1698 ED
-1708 VVSESGGAIVVANSD
+1708 VLEKSGGAAIFINSD
-1723 GTGIGKV
+1723 GTKVGVSRNGK
-1730 VDNQILQGGIGYSF
+1730 NLQGGWRYLYF
-1744 IEQNIA
+1744 TQNIN
-1750 DNIGFAAS
+1750 DKIGFAATS
-1758 DDAKIP
+1758 ETHVNTFHKLMKEVADI
-1764 SIWEAAQAAAKF
+1764 
-1776 RDAQNPEM
+1776 RDRGNAEM
-1784 AGSPV
+1784 IGKPV
-1789 AVFVMVQEPGA
+1789 AVFVTIQ
-1800 TFGNAYAATYFGN
+1800 NADSMLGEWYAGEFFMDGIDAAITKKKFKGGFKEARTLLINSLNYKEEIKDLEGKLKGKETEFKNNPSDKIKKEIDAIKKTIDNKKEAANSKNNKQLINLINSSDFETHDGRLRIAEKFASKDFSFKAR
-1813 VLKSITKDKGYQT
+1813 VSFLKTVVPLKSVTGGV
-1826 SKAKSELIEFI
+1826 
-1837 NDFRTNNDYGRKY
+1837 N
-1850 NDAFAELISIIR
+1850 
-1862 NTDFTKPE
+1862 
-1870 SIDKIT
+1870 
-1876 NILITEKKR
+1876 
-1885 GLPNNAAREIIA
+1885 REIKKA
-1897 QNNKRFGFDVRRAF
+1897 LQEVGFDR
-1911 FQKFF
+1911 
-1916 VGTGKANSSQ
+1916 KA
-1926 PANELR
+1926 
-1932 NYLKQ
+1932 
-1937 KGFSQENFY
+1937 FY
-1946 EKYVDENI
+1946 EEFLDEALLE
-1954 MKSLQGETPGKR
+1954 KLKASDYDETSIGGVT
-1966 LEDGGFAMTGF
+1966 LGGFYA
-1977 FIDPNVSKEDFVNN
+1977 DPNVSKEEFFAN
-1991 SKQGTY
+1991 KT
-1997 QHKQFNSKFNGINPF
+1997 NGIQHAMFNESF
-2012 VLNGKYY
+2012 SSNG
-2019 VNEMLPEAR
+2019 ETFRLPKAYDINKVSPTMG
-2028 FVSKE
+2028 FPVSKAYDVYNKANGTNLTSKTASLE
-2033 GKEVPVQ
+2033 EKHK
-2040 VSAAMS
+2040 VSKW
-2046 LYPRTRKGQTADIIE
+2046 LYDNGQADLINNIF
-2061 RARVENEK
+2061 ASVSGTMYTSFVDQDYQK
-2069 FVASKEIKTNED
+2069 VASKEIKTNED

-2205 WHSGEFAIATHIGNK
+2205 WHSGEFAIATHIGSK

-2400 IINQTNGDKVAA
+2400 IITQTNGDKVAA
-2412 YTGLVEKGYTPRR
+2412 YTGLVEKGYTPKR

-2436 ETALKQAQSNIAI
+2436 EAAFKQAQSTIAI

-2460 DRQEL
+2460 DRQES
-2465 IKQEI
+2465 IKQAI
-2470 NNNLG
+2470 NDNLG
-2475 NVEAIYGDLIDQ
+2475 NIEAIYGDLIDQ

-2496 AARDMDFLSP
+2496 AAKEMDFLSP
-2506 QDLIDIF
+2506 QDLIDVF

-2521 QNALNRST
+2521 QNALNRNT
-2529 EYPADFLDE
+2529 DYPADFLDE
-2538 LEAEAQNLKV
+2538 LEADAQNLKV
-2548 TQKAT
+2548 SQKAT
-2553 EVADIVRNTGVG
+2553 EVADVVRNTGVG
-2565 LVDSAVAIEF
+2565 LVDSAVAIDS
-2575 FLDYLKS
+2575 FLDYLKT

-2590 ALSEGVKQF
+2590 ALSGAVKQF
-2599 ANDRGMLQKA
+2599 ANDRNMLKKEED
-2609 ASWTESLANGE
+2609 WTQADL
-2620 FGDKLYTP
+2620 GDKLYSP
-2628 EAISHAFNVSSEL
+2628 EAINYAFNVSSEL
-2641 FSQAGRILQLARFF
+2641 FSQAGRILQLARYF
-2655 NETNQLGMIEKQLAR
+2655 NEANQLAVIEKQLAKSN
-2670 AGVAL
+2670 VVL
-2675 TENQRKTLEALIND
+2675 TENQKKTLEALVND
-2689 FKAAQKDN
+2689 YKAAQKDN
-2697 KAKREALEK
+2697 KAKREAFQK

-2712 YEAFWDS
+2712 YQAFWDS
-2719 EKAVGI
+2719 EKAVGM

-2742 NERITSGS
+2742 NDRVTSGS
-2750 ARALLNISTTILSFV
+2750 ARALLNISTTVLSVV
-2765 ANIENNIWSTNFAA
+2765 ANVENNIWSTNYAT
-2779 RSIQKLRDF
+2779 RTIQKLRDLL
-2788 FGSGIKGNTLSI
+2788 GSGIKGNTLSF

-2815 FDMNRNA
+2815 FDMNNNA
-2822 KYGVLDTNRGLN
+2822 KYGVLDTSKGLN
-2834 RYYDNLAQVN
+2834 KYYDNLAQVN

-2857 AMTQKVMNKD
+2857 TFINKTTGKD
-2867 FESMTPE
+2867 VATMTPE

-2880 DLTLT
+2880 DLTLV

-2915 LAGARANPFLLFNT
+2915 LAGVRANPFLLLNT
-2929 GGPIAAEVTGRAMA
+2929 AGPIAAEVTGRAMA

-2971 QNGVFDSMLADANGN
+2971 QNGIFDSMLANADGN

-2993 AMSQILYADAELYAR
+2993 AMSQVLYADAELYSR

-3018 LANNVIS
+3018 LANNIIS
-3025 GGISLGRGTIRKK
+3025 STVSLGRGALRKTIR
-3038 IRGLYQEN
+3038 GYYQEN
-3046 RVEIGGPSFG
+3046 RVEIGGANLA
-3056 SELKRQFSSKG
+3056 SELKRQFSMKG
-3067 LKKNFYQLA
+3067 LAKNSLQLV
-3076 DVGLFTLMPFT
+3076 DVALFTLMPFT

-3101 VPAASLVKYI
+3101 VPGAALGKYI
-3111 SSEITYQYKWNEF
+3111 VSELLYQGKWHTF
-3124 KKQYSIGVKLKSEK
+3124 KKQYSIGTKIKTEK
-3138 QKRDYEKAKIDLFF
+3138 EKRDYEKAKIDLFF

-3165 TSVAIYSFAMS
+3165 TSVAIYTFAMS

-3182 ILTGGGDDPE
+3182 VLTGGGDDPE

-3211 HWEYLA
+3211 HWEYIK
-3217 SQAGKVSP
+3217 AGMP
-3225 SIASFMSKDWKKD
+3225 S
-3238 TDNFLARR
+3238 NFLARR

-3266 YAFNAYGTVYDKQR
+3266 YAFNAYGTVYDKKR

-3291 NEQTG
+3291 SEQTG
-3296 AITTMLTTALS
+3296 AISAILSTALS

-3314 MFSGLARLG
+3314 MFSGLARVG
-3323 QVMTDLKSGE
+3323 QVLTDLKSGE

-3338 FENFASGTLSTSM
+3338 FENFAAGSLSTSM

-3368 FVQSANDIVTL
+3368 IVQNASDIITR
-3379 TEKPDWSAFWGPI
+3379 TEKPDWPAFWSPI
-3392 PLRVVQKLN
+3392 GLRVVQKLN

-3421 FGEDLGYKVTL
+3421 FGEDLSSKVTL
-3432 AEPGTAGAYIQAIF
+3432 AEPGTAGAYFQAIF

-3451 RRFSSPAKE
+3451 RSFSSPAKE

-3468 RQSMDVHGGMINL
+3468 RESMDVHGGMINL

-3488 TGRDYDWTPTG
+3488 TGRDYEWTATG
-3499 KTNGMFGTISNP
+3499 KTNGMFGIISNP
-3511 MKNNFTYTQ
+3511 IKNNFTYT
-3520 ERTLG
+3520 EEMTLG
-3525 GDDAANVYKGFE
+3525 GDDAANVYKGFN

-3544 YRQELKERGEFFRS
+3544 YRQELKKRGDYFQSAFA
-3558 SLEKYGTLFKDV
+3558 KYGQQFKDV
-3570 LAKVQTY
+3570 LIDVQTN
-3577 VDQGEEEKAKTEI
+3577 VEKGDIETAKSRI
-3590 VNIFNTYQDEM
+3590 VNIFNQYQDEM
-3601 LKTKQNYMNM
+3601 LKAKNEYMLM
-3611 YRNTR
+3611 YRSSR

-3627 NLFTPEE
+3627 NLLSPEE